1 MARPLG
7 QTSTRK
13 DIIKVAQDLFA
24 KKGYTATSM
33 DDIRSKMNVSKG
45 TLYYHFKK
53 KEDLFLECV
62 KVGSEDWFLEWA
74 EQSKLVK
81 TATDKLYLL
90 GKIYAMDTKN
100 SLSSTIAEFLGAEHF
115 ELRAIKKELLDLI
128 KPEYTAFEQ
137 VIQEGIENKEFNE
150 GMNKENLV
158 FILYTTLTGLSVA
171 HSVYIEDDNSKVENM
186 FREAIEYFLN
196 GIK

>member
-1 MARPLG
+1 MARPVG

-13 DIIKVAQDLFA
+13 DIITVAQDLFA

-33 DDIRSKMNVSKG
+33 DDIRTKMNVSKG

-62 KVGSEDWFLEWA
+62 KVASEDWFLEWA
-74 EQSKLVK
+74 EQSKQVK

-100 SLSSTIAEFLGAEHF
+100 SLSSTIPEFLGAEHF
-115 ELRAIKKELLDLI
+115 ELSAIKKELLDLI

-186 FREAIEYFLN
+186 FREAIAYFIN

>member
-1 MARPLG
+1 MARPVG

-13 DIIKVAQDLFA
+13 DIITVAQDLFA

-33 DDIRSKMNVSKG
+33 DDIRTKMNVSKG

-62 KVGSEDWFLEWA
+62 KVAAEDWFLEWA
-74 EQSKLVK
+74 EQSKQVK

-100 SLSSTIAEFLGAEHF
+100 SLSSTIPEFLGAEHF
-115 ELRAIKKELLDLI
+115 ELSAIKKELLDLI

-171 HSVYIEDDNSKVENM
+171 HSVYIEDDNIKVENM
-186 FREAIEYFLN
+186 FREAIAYFIN

>member
-1 MARPLG
+1 MARPVG

-13 DIIKVAQDLFA
+13 DIITVAQDLFA

-33 DDIRSKMNVSKG
+33 DDIRTKMNVSKG

-62 KVGSEDWFLEWA
+62 KVASEDWFLEWV
-74 EQSKLVK
+74 EQSKQVK

-100 SLSSTIAEFLGAEHF
+100 SLSSTIPEFLGAEHF
-115 ELRAIKKELLDLI
+115 ELSAIKKELLDLI

-186 FREAIEYFLN
+186 FREAIAYFIN